1 MLAGY
6 YQDEVIGC
14 NYRFL
19 HGVDVDPKV
28 MQKVCL
34 LHLHPCWEYGF
45 LSWVDTS
52 SRPSFPI
59 SVIRK
64 NAMVI
69 CNMFHDYGI

>member
-34 LHLHPCWEYGF
+34 LHLHPC
-45 LSWVDTS
+45 
-52 SRPSFPI
+52 
-59 SVIRK
+59 
-64 NAMVI
+64 
-69 CNMFHDYGI
+69 